1 MSPFNPTDFT
11 LKEIKDPNDRT
22 TLLEWDSTSRL
33 VYVRTIQEDGSY
45 KMNQCFL
52 TEGLNNTIL
61 NSFGEEF
68 SNDRDKIVLFG
79 VYDDGTYTC
88 VKKRIKYDFNTQSTK
103 SIRYEKKDYT
113 WEQVKELFDVI
124 KAAVWVENTNEIIET
139 ENELNRVVSNEL
151 YFDQLYEK
159 GKSQLNVLLRNSDYR
174 LLDDNPE
181 IMENEKDYWM
191 QWRDAIRDVPKQRSD
206 FEDDID
212 YLIYSVKYRWPKDP
226 VRYYKDHD
234 GDMSQYLQD
243 NDLSDKHTQVSSDEE
258 NKVRKQAVNILTNKK
273 IRDADGIPVEQKMA
287 NIIKKYNLQEYFLNY
302 DLSTL
307 TITGAGQ

>member
-11 LKEIKDPNDRT
+11 LKEVKDPTDKT

-33 VYVRTIQEDGSY
+33 VYVRTEQEDGSY

-88 VKKRIKYDFNTQSTK
+88 IKKRIKYDFNTQSTK
-103 SIRYEKKDYT
+103 TIRYDKKDYT

-124 KAAVWVENTNEIIET
+124 KAAVWVENTNEIIEN
-139 ENELNRVVSNEL
+139 ENELNRVISHSDYFDEL
-151 YFDQLYEK
+151 YLKAELEK
-159 GKSQLNVLLRNSDYR
+159 DILLRNSDYR
-174 LLDDNPE
+174 VLEDYPE
-181 IMENEKDYWM
+181 TIENEKLLWG
-191 QWRDAIRDVPKQRSD
+191 QWRDAVREVPKQRSD
-206 FEDDID
+206 FESDLD

-226 VRYYKDHD
+226 LRYHADHN
-234 GDMSQYLQD
+234 GDMTQYLQD
-243 NDLSDKHTQVSSDEE
+243 DDLSDKHTQISSAEE
-258 NKVRKQAVNILTNKK
+258 DRVKKQAQSILLSKK
-273 IRDADGIPVEQKMA
+273 IRDTDGIPIEQKMK
-287 NIIKKYNLQEYFLNY
+287 IIIDRYNLHQYFLNY
-302 DLSTL
+302 DLSNL
-307 TITGAGQ
+307 TITGTEQ